1 MYQNLRML
9 LNTADSIGYVDQ
21 VYLDPNWI
29 PGKSRISITGTTKG
43 GKKFSLEL
51 EVDKE
56 EVSDDRN

>member
-1 MYQNLRML
+1 ML
-9 LNTADSIGYVDQ
+9 LCTADSIGDVDQ
-21 VYLDPNWI
+21 VFLEQNWI

-51 EVDKE
+51 EVDEE

>member
-9 LNTADSIGYVDQ
+9 LCTADSIGDVDQ
-21 VYLDPNWI
+21 VYMDPNWI

>member
-1 MYQNLRML
+1 ML
-9 LNTADSIGYVDQ
+9 LCTADSIGDVDK

-29 PGKSRISITGTTKG
+29 PGKSRIYITGTTKE

-51 EVDKE
+51 EVDEE

>member
-1 MYQNLRML
+1 MYQNLKIL
-9 LNTADSIGYVDQ
+9 LCTADGIGDVDQ
-21 VYLDPNWI
+21 VCMDPNWI
-29 PGKSRISITGTTKG
+29 PGKSRISITGITKG